1 MNGTQRRSVAF
12 IGVGPTGSSLLERL
26 SASYPGLLGAT
37 ALDVHLIDPF
47 PAGQGRV
54 WRPDQ
59 SPLVWMNS
67 MAEDVTIFTDAS
79 VRCDGPIIPGPTLLD
94 WSRVV
99 LADPVERARLDPAIA
114 DELSTMTG
122 MTFPTRRVQT
132 AYLDWFHRRVR
143 ASLPPG
149 VALHDHAERAVALDE
164 EPDGSQVITLV
175 SGAQIRAD
183 VVVLSLGHLDARL
196 GRGDSVIAEFADR
209 HALVFHAAGH
219 TAEFDLADIDAG
231 VDVIARGF
239 GQAFTDLVAIL
250 TEGRG
255 GRFVTG
261 EHGVTEEHGAMHYEP
276 SGREPVI
283 HVGSRRGVP
292 YRSKLDYRLQ
302 APLVRLPKFLDEAT
316 VAGLLG
322 RDEPLEFRP
331 DILPLLLKDIG
342 WAYYHELFVAHPH
355 RVAMAWDE
363 FAAGYERAANEA
375 EIAALVERAVPAADD
390 RFDLLS
396 LDRPLAGMSFA
407 SSDELSKVL
416 CAHIDGDVRRRT
428 DPAFSADL
436 AAFSAMLI
444 LFGVLG
450 RISASGRMT
459 NRSRVE
465 DASGWWVA
473 FFMYYASGPPP
484 GRLRQL
490 LALVEAGVV
499 RFIGAGM
506 TVQCDEM
513 RGRFVAT
520 STSHDDEVVASVL
533 VDARVA
539 KATVSRT
546 ADLLLMALAERG
558 EIVEE
563 VVCDDSTGWS
573 LNTGKVMVDGPDQ
586 RLVDAH
592 GRQHPRRHALGVFTS
607 RPAAGAFA
615 RPKTNAPIFRQ
626 NDAVARSILSTL
638 AALAVTPQMQH
649 EGAQR

>member
-1 MNGTQRRSVAF
+1 MNETQRRSVAF

-26 SASYPGLLGAT
+26 SASYPELLDAT

-47 PAGQGRV
+47 PAGLGRV

-67 MAEDVTIFTDAS
+67 MAEDVTIFTDSS
-79 VRCDGPIIPGPTLLD
+79 VRCDGPIVPGPTLLD
-94 WSRVV
+94 WSHDV
-99 LADPVERARLDPAIA
+99 LGDPVERARLDPAIA
-114 DELSTMTG
+114 GELSTMTG

-143 ASLPPG
+143 AALPAE
-149 VALHDHAERAVALDE
+149 VVLHEHRERAVALDE
-164 EPDGSQVITLV
+164 EADGTQVATLA
-175 SGAQIRAD
+175 SGVQIRAD
-183 VVVLSLGHLDARL
+183 VVVLALGHLDARL
-196 GRGDSVIAEFADR
+196 GRADSAIAEFADR
-209 HALVFHAAGH
+209 HVLVFHAAGH
-219 TAEFDLADIDAG
+219 TAEFDYSDIEPG

-255 GRFVTG
+255 GRFVEGEVG
-261 EHGVTEEHGAMHYEP
+261 EHGALRYEA

-302 APLVRLPKFLDEAT
+302 APLVRLPKFLDDAT
-316 VAGLLG
+316 VAALLG
-322 RDEPLEFRP
+322 RDEPIEFRP
-331 DILPLLLKDIG
+331 DVLPLLLKDIG
-342 WAYYHELFVAHPH
+342 WAYYHELFVAHPD
-355 RVAMAWDE
+355 RVAMTWAE
-363 FAAGYERAANEA
+363 FAAGYERAANQA
-375 EIAALVERAVPAADD
+375 EIAALVEAAVPADED
-390 RFDLLS
+390 RFDLLA
-396 LDRPLAGMSFA
+396 LDRPLAGQSFA
-407 SSDELSKVL
+407 SVDELNKFL

-428 DPAFSADL
+428 DPAHSADL

-465 DASGWWVA
+465 DASGWWFA

-490 LALVEAGVV
+490 LALADAGVV
-499 RFIGAGM
+499 RFIGGGM
-506 TVQCDEM
+506 TVHCDEA

-520 STSHDDEVVASVL
+520 STSHDEQIVASVL

-546 ADLLLMALAERG
+546 ADPLLIALAERG

-563 VVCDDSTGWS
+563 VVCDDATGWS
-573 LNTGKVMVDGPDQ
+573 LNTGKVVVDGPDMH
-586 RLVDAH
+586 LVDAH
-592 GRQHPRRHALGVFTS
+592 GRLHPRRHALGVFTS

-615 RPKTNAPIFRQ
+615 RPNTNAPIFRQ
-626 NDAVARSILSTL
+626 NDAVARSVLSTL
-638 AALAVTPQMQH
+638 ASLDPTPQMH
-649 EGAQR
+649 EGAHG